1 MKSIPASSARRASA
15 RQSGQLADQRSGTV
29 VAVREDEQ
37 FAPNTPIFSVL
48 ALCIATRSRID
59 PARVEG
65 PFISS
70 RPAGS
75 LALLR
80 GQAGCLDDLG
90 PFCHLG
96 TVEGIELLGRADQ
109 GVKALGRERG
119 LQI

>member
-29 VAVREDEQ
+29 VAVREPEQ

-48 ALCIATRSRID
+48 ALYIATRSRID
-59 PARVEG
+59 PVRVEG
-65 PFISS
+65 PLISG

-80 GQAGCLDDLG
+80 GNAGYLDDLR
-90 PFCHLG
+90 PFCDLAA
-96 TVEGIELLGRADQ
+96 VEGIELLGRADLWIE
-109 GVKALGRERG
+109 ALGRKRG
-119 LQI
+119 L